1 MLKSRLRLA
10 VGTLGPLLITMTL
23 AANAWA
29 SPAEGGH
36 EGGHESGISL
46 FNWPSDADPRIGLVW
61 LLINFV
67 VLLFLINKLIWRN
80 LVASNHVRHDTI
92 KRELEEATSA
102 RKTAESVVREFKA
115 KIDAFEGERE
125 ALLEA
130 ARTGAAADRK
140 RIVAEAEQEAAKIV
154 ATATATATREAE
166 LKRTQVESEIVGEA
180 IERAR
185 AILLTSFNDSDQRR
199 LVESYATEVATT
211 TLKKGSA

>member
-1 MLKSRLRLA
+1 MLKTRLRLL
-10 VGTLGPLLITMTL
+10 VGTAGPLLITMTL
-23 AANAWA
+23 AGNAWA

-36 EGGHESGISL
+36 DSGLSL

-67 VLLFLINKLIWRN
+67 VLLFLVNKLIWRN

-102 RKTAESVVREFKA
+102 RMTAESVVRDFKA
-115 KIDAFEGERE
+115 KIEAFEGERQ

-140 RIVAEAEQEAAKIV
+140 RIVAEAEDEAAKIID
-154 ATATATATREAE
+154 TATATAAREAE
-166 LKRTQVESEIVGEA
+166 FRRTEVEAEIVGEA

-185 AILLTSFNDSDQRR
+185 ALLLTSFNDADQRR
-199 LVESYATEVATT
+199 LVDSYATEVATT
-211 TLKKGSA
+211 TLKKGGA

>member
-1 MLKSRLRLA
+1 MLKSRLRLV
-10 VGTLGPLLITMTL
+10 VGTVGPLLITMTL

-36 EGGHESGISL
+36 DAGLSL

-67 VLLFLINKLIWRN
+67 VLLFLVNKLIWRN

-92 KRELEEATSA
+92 KRELEEATNA
-102 RKTAESVVREFKA
+102 RMTAESVVRDFKA
-115 KIDAFEGERE
+115 KIEAFEGERQG
-125 ALLEA
+125 LLEA

-140 RIVAEAEQEAAKIV
+140 RIVAEAEDEAAKIIAS
-154 ATATATATREAE
+154 ATATAVREAE
-166 LKRTQVESEIVGEA
+166 FRRTEVEAEIVGEA

-185 AILLTSFNDSDQRR
+185 ALLLTSFNDADQRR
-199 LVESYATEVATT
+199 LVDSYATEVATT
-211 TLKKGSA
+211 TLKKGSV